1 MDAMKKACL
10 LSRME
15 SEFDPGC
22 PGVVTWAEMLREEL
36 NIYEEKSEDV
46 NGDSVLEEKEEKI
59 EEKPKLPDIEV
70 FTSDIIVDRK
80 SIFQAFYA
88 NISSAPEAE
97 QFRQQLLQNNK
108 IKNATHNMFVWKVNE
123 NGIIKSDSDED
134 GESGAASRMMHLVDL
149 TGACNF
155 AVIVSRNEFLI
166 RLIVF
171 LKCKVGCNC
180 LMVASILPHAEFT
193 LNGYW

>member
-1 MDAMKKACL
+1 MDKACL

-22 PGVVTWAEMLREEL
+22 PGIVTWAEMLREEL
-36 NIYEEKSEDV
+36 NIHEEKSEAANVDFPEPK
-46 NGDSVLEEKEEKI
+46 DEKI
-59 EEKPKLPDIEV
+59 DEKPKLPDIKV

-88 NISSAPEAE
+88 NINSAPEAE

-134 GESGAASRMMHLVDL
+134 GESGAASRMMHLVEL

-155 AVIVSRNEFLI
+155 AVIVSRKEFL
-166 RLIVF
+166 F
-171 LKCKVGCNC
+171 
-180 LMVASILPHAEFT
+180 EFRHEKFSKIS
-193 LNGYW
+193 GSSSHKDS

>member
-1 MDAMKKACL
+1 MDAMNKACL

-22 PGVVTWAEMLREEL
+22 PSVVMWAEMLREEL
-36 NIYEEKSEDV
+36 NIHEEKSEEV
-46 NGDSVLEEKEEKI
+46 IGNSIPEEKEEKI
-59 EEKPKLPDIEV
+59 EEKPKLPDVEV

-123 NGIIKSDSDED
+123 SGIIKSDSDED

-166 RLIVF
+166 RLILFEGV
-171 LKCKVGCNC
+171 KWS
-180 LMVASILPHAEFT
+180 ASS
-193 LNGYW
+193 